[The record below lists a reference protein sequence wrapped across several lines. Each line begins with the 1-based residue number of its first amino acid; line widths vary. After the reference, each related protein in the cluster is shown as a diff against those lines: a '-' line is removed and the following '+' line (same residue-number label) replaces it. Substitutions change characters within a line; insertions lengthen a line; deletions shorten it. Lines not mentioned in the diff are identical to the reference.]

1 MQIYFITDR
10 KLRQDRPLVE
20 IVGEAARAGV
30 EQVQMREKDLPGR
43 ELFRLA
49 ESLREVCRPAGCS
62 LLVNDRLDVALAA
75 GADGVHLPADGLP
88 AAAVRQAVGKRF
100 RIGVSTHSP
109 EEAIRAEAAGADFVV
124 FGPLFPTPAKLQFGS
139 PLGIE
144 PLREVLKRVAL
155 PVFAVGGI
163 DTGTIEPLRDLSLAG
178 VAVIRALLL
187 ARDIPETVGK
197 LRG

>member
-1 MQIYFITDR
+1 
-10 KLRQDRPLVE
+10 
-20 IVGEAARAGV
+20 
-30 EQVQMREKDLPGR
+30 MREKDLPGR
-43 ELFRLA
+43 ELFRLT

-88 AAAVRQAVGKRF
+88 AAAVRQAVGNRF

-124 FGPLFPTPAKLQFGS
+124 FGPLFPTPAKLRFGS

-163 DTGTIEPLRDLSLAG
+163 DTGTIEPLRDLPLAG
-178 VAVIRALLL
+178 VAVIRALML
-187 ARDIPETVGK
+187 ARDIPEMVGK

>member
-20 IVGEAARAGV
+20 IVRAAARAGV
-30 EQVQMREKDLPGR
+30 EQVQVREKDLPGR
-43 ELFRLA
+43 ELFRLTEA
-49 ESLREVCRPAGCS
+49 LREVCRPAGCS

-75 GADGVHLPADGLP
+75 GADGVHLPVDGLP

-124 FGPLFPTPAKLQFGS
+124 FGPLFPTPAKLRFGS

-163 DTGTIEPLRDLSLAG
+163 DTGTIEPLRDLPLAG
-178 VAVIRALLL
+178 VAVIRALML